1 MAAEMRRCFA
11 HDLPPES
18 AVLFAPRNHTS
29 RDIAKVSLAR
39 ALQLPFS
46 PRCSSLVLAAA

>member
-1 MAAEMRRCFA
+1 MRMAAEMRRCFA

-29 RDIAKVSLAR
+29 RDIAKVFLAR
-39 ALQLPFS
+39 A
-46 PRCSSLVLAAA
+46 AAPL